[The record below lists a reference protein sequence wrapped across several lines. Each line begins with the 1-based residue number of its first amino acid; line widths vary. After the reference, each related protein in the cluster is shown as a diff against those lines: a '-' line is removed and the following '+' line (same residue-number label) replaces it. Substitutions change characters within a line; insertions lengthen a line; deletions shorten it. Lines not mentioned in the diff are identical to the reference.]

1 MKKIAPVLTSML
13 LLISLS
19 SPAALAGGPPYEK
32 NLNRGLKKLEK
43 GDYQASITY
52 FTKVLTEDPR
62 VFDAYLNRASAR
74 EHLKDYDGALADYE
88 QATKINPNVVACF
101 LKRGD
106 LYMSMGKQKQA
117 IDDYTQA
124 MRLDPKNIESY
135 LKRARAL
142 KFNGN
147 YDKAAKDYEAV
158 LGFSPKSKE
167 AHEGSADCKRHLNDY
182 DGAIAEYRYLLKKYK
197 KDAFP
202 LHYELG
208 EVLQLKGETKEA
220 KEHFEQ
226 IITYYT
232 KTLERS
238 RKKGWDYLRRGLAYY
253 ELGEKDKALSDLE
266 NGVQLL
272 PNDAMAHYKL
282 AHVLLDSGDT
292 QKALKELDEALK
304 VNGSLHAA
312 LIDRAEANMILGNNA
327 AAKEDLDKALATEKD
342 ARGYINRALVDLA
355 IGDSLSARDDLKQA
369 KSLNSRLVQA
379 EREKMTT
386 ALEGQK
392 TKDDKGIAMAGTLH
406 KLALFDLAEG
416 DLEGA
421 ESTEKQSLSILE
433 KELTMNDPSVARGLL
448 LLGLIY
454 QERGY
459 LLKAEALYRT
469 ALEKFKKSMGDEF
482 KYALFHLE
490 DCANVLMAASKYEE
504 AGSILSDTRMLRS
517 SSAIKERAYPEKML
531 AMVEKSLDAYKQKKK
546 YDRQEELVR
555 RAAGIRS
562 GGDDGDGDSTPQVVI
577 NKPIRDKW
585 AVIVG
590 ISRFKN
596 SDINL
601 QYAAKDARDFYDF
614 LIKERNFAPDHVQ
627 ILTDEEAT
635 RANILSVLGSN
646 WLPRVAEP
654 DDLVMIYFSSH
665 GSPSDIDV
673 GGVNYLVAHDT
684 DPKNLF
690 ITGIAM
696 QDLARIIKGRV
707 QAQRIVLLL
716 DACHSGVVAPS
727 SKGLQRVCNVDPDK
741 VVQGTGQLVIT
752 SSMPSQRSWESSR
765 YKGSVF
771 TKHLIDGLRKDG
783 VNTNLGEAFNY
794 LESQVQRE
802 VLRDRGLLQTP
813 VMKSK
818 WSGNE
823 LIIGVPPTNP
833 STGLPEI
840 ELPDHLATDNKKA
853 QTAPASTSS
862 GVSANQ
868 NIEDSSKGKSLT
880 KGSSKTSGKSKKKRR

>member
-1 MKKIAPVLTSML
+1 
-13 LLISLS
+13 
-19 SPAALAGGPPYEK
+19 
-32 NLNRGLKKLEK
+32 
-43 GDYQASITY
+43 
-52 FTKVLTEDPR
+52 
-62 VFDAYLNRASAR
+62 
-74 EHLKDYDGALADYE
+74 
-88 QATKINPNVVACF
+88 
-101 LKRGD
+101 
-106 LYMSMGKQKQA
+106 
-117 IDDYTQA
+117 
-124 MRLDPKNIESY
+124 
-135 LKRARAL
+135 
-142 KFNGN
+142 
-147 YDKAAKDYEAV
+147 
-158 LGFSPKSKE
+158 
-167 AHEGSADCKRHLNDY
+167 
-182 DGAIAEYRYLLKKYK
+182 
-197 KDAFP
+197 
-202 LHYELG
+202 
-208 EVLQLKGETKEA
+208 
-220 KEHFEQ
+220 
-226 IITYYT
+226 
-232 KTLERS
+232 
-238 RKKGWDYLRRGLAYY
+238 
-253 ELGEKDKALSDLE
+253 
-266 NGVQLL
+266 
-272 PNDAMAHYKL
+272 
-282 AHVLLDSGDT
+282 
-292 QKALKELDEALK
+292 
-304 VNGSLHAA
+304 
-312 LIDRAEANMILGNNA
+312 
-327 AAKEDLDKALATEKD
+327 
-342 ARGYINRALVDLA
+342 
-355 IGDSLSARDDLKQA
+355 
-369 KSLNSRLVQA
+369 
-379 EREKMTT
+379 
-386 ALEGQK
+386 
-392 TKDDKGIAMAGTLH
+392 
-406 KLALFDLAEG
+406 
-416 DLEGA
+416 
-421 ESTEKQSLSILE
+421 
-433 KELTMNDPSVARGLL
+433 
-448 LLGLIY
+448 
-454 QERGY
+454 
-459 LLKAEALYRT
+459 
-469 ALEKFKKSMGDEF
+469 MGDEF

-517 SSAIKERAYPEKML
+517 SSAIKDRAYPEKML

-833 STGLPEI
+833 STGLPEV

-868 NIEDSSKGKSLT
+868 NVEESTKEKSLT
-880 KGSSKTSGKSKKKRR
+880 KGSSKTSGKSKSKKRRR

>member
-1 MKKIAPVLTSML
+1 M
-13 LLISLS
+13 
-19 SPAALAGGPPYEK
+19 
-32 NLNRGLKKLEK
+32 
-43 GDYQASITY
+43 
-52 FTKVLTEDPR
+52 
-62 VFDAYLNRASAR
+62 
-74 EHLKDYDGALADYE
+74 
-88 QATKINPNVVACF
+88 
-101 LKRGD
+101 
-106 LYMSMGKQKQA
+106 
-117 IDDYTQA
+117 
-124 MRLDPKNIESY
+124 
-135 LKRARAL
+135 
-142 KFNGN
+142 
-147 YDKAAKDYEAV
+147 
-158 LGFSPKSKE
+158 
-167 AHEGSADCKRHLNDY
+167 
-182 DGAIAEYRYLLKKYK
+182 
-197 KDAFP
+197 
-202 LHYELG
+202 
-208 EVLQLKGETKEA
+208 
-220 KEHFEQ
+220 
-226 IITYYT
+226 
-232 KTLERS
+232 
-238 RKKGWDYLRRGLAYY
+238 
-253 ELGEKDKALSDLE
+253 
-266 NGVQLL
+266 
-272 PNDAMAHYKL
+272 
-282 AHVLLDSGDT
+282 
-292 QKALKELDEALK
+292 
-304 VNGSLHAA
+304 
-312 LIDRAEANMILGNNA
+312 
-327 AAKEDLDKALATEKD
+327 
-342 ARGYINRALVDLA
+342 
-355 IGDSLSARDDLKQA
+355 
-369 KSLNSRLVQA
+369 
-379 EREKMTT
+379 
-386 ALEGQK
+386 
-392 TKDDKGIAMAGTLH
+392 
-406 KLALFDLAEG
+406 
-416 DLEGA
+416 
-421 ESTEKQSLSILE
+421 
-433 KELTMNDPSVARGLL
+433 
-448 LLGLIY
+448 
-454 QERGY
+454 
-459 LLKAEALYRT
+459 
-469 ALEKFKKSMGDEF
+469 
-482 KYALFHLE
+482 
-490 DCANVLMAASKYEE
+490 
-504 AGSILSDTRMLRS
+504 
-517 SSAIKERAYPEKML
+517 
-531 AMVEKSLDAYKQKKK
+531 
-546 YDRQEELVR
+546 
-555 RAAGIRS
+555 
-562 GGDDGDGDSTPQVVI
+562 
-577 NKPIRDKW
+577 
-585 AVIVG
+585 IVG

-833 STGLPEI
+833 STGLPEV

-868 NIEDSSKGKSLT
+868 NVEESTKEKSLT
-880 KGSSKTSGKSKKKRR
+880 KGSSKTSGKSKSKKRRR